1 MDLLT
6 LKQGVS
12 IKVVQERLGH
22 SDAAMTLN
30 VYSHTIP
37 GMQKEA
43 AQKMDEV
50 TALIDIN
57 EMLDKV
63 DNQNGLQ

>member
-1 MDLLT
+1 M
-6 LKQGVS
+6 
-12 IKVVQERLGH
+12 IQERFGH

-43 AQKMDEV
+43 AQKMDEI
-50 TALIDIN
+50 TALIDIKELFEDMEN
-57 EMLDKV
+57 ES
-63 DNQNGLQ
+63 GLQ

>member
-1 MDLLT
+1 M

-43 AQKMDEV
+43 AQKMDEI
-50 TALIDIN
+50 TALIDIKELVN
-57 EMLDKV
+57 GDKKKY
-63 DNQNGLQ
+63 GLQ

>member
-1 MDLLT
+1 M
-6 LKQGVS
+6 LKHGISV
-12 IKVVQERLGH
+12 KVIQEPLGH

-43 AQKMDEV
+43 AKKMDEI
-50 TALIDIN
+50 TALIDLKELLEEVEN
-57 EMLDKV
+57 DS
-63 DNQNGLQ
+63 GLQ